1 MNMNER
7 DFYPATVLAAEDETP
22 HLRTLSLEVAP
33 DVARSYRIPGQY
45 LRARAAPNTPEA
57 YFAIANPP
65 GGNRFELL
73 VKRGSAVADALAD
86 LRAGDRLEVSPAG
99 GPGFPLAASGG
110 RNVLLFATGAGIA
123 PIRAALLAIAAARD
137 RFGEVHLF
145 FGVRTRLD
153 FAYTEEL
160 DALAAR
166 GIRIH
171 RVVSRPLDER
181 DRYVGYVQ
189 ERFLAELPKVA
200 DPVAFLAGR
209 PEMVEAVTRMLVG
222 AGLPPDRIHGNL

>member
-1 MNMNER
+1 MNER
-7 DFYPATVLAAEDETP
+7 DFYPATVLAAADETP
-22 HLRTLSLEVAP
+22 HLRTLLLEVAP
-33 DVARSYRIPGQY
+33 DVARSHRFPGQY

-65 GGNRFELL
+65 DGDRFELL
-73 VKRGSAVADALAD
+73 VKRGSAVADTLAALAP
-86 LRAGDRLEVSPAG
+86 GDRLELSPAA
-99 GPGFPLAASGG
+99 GPGFPVDASRGKD
-110 RNVLLFATGAGIA
+110 VLLFATGSGIA
-123 PIRAALLAIAAARD
+123 PIHAALRAIAAGRE

-153 FAYTEEL
+153 FAYGEEL

-166 GIRIH
+166 GIRVH
-171 RVVSRPLDER
+171 RVVSQPLDER

-189 ERFLAELPKVA
+189 QRFLEELPTVE

-209 PEMVEAVTRMLVG
+209 PEMIEAVTRMLIG
-222 AGLPPDRIHGNL
+222 AGIPADRIHGNL

>member
-1 MNMNER
+1 MALA
-7 DFYPATVLAAEDETP
+7 DFYPATVLAAADETP
-22 HLRTLSLEVAP
+22 HLRTLSLRVSPEVAASHR
-33 DVARSYRIPGQY
+33 VPGQF

-65 GGNRFELL
+65 GGDRFELL
-73 VKRGSAVADALAD
+73 IKRGSAVADVLAALEP
-86 LRAGDRLEVSPAG
+86 GGRLEVSPAG
-99 GPGFPLAASGG
+99 GAGFPLAQSRGKD
-110 RNVLLFATGAGIA
+110 VLLFATGSGIA
-123 PIRAALLAIAAARD
+123 PIHAALQAIAAEREAY
-137 RFGEVHLF
+137 GQVHLF

-160 DALAAR
+160 DALVPR

-189 ERFLAELPKVA
+189 ERFLAELPSVA

-209 PEMVEAVTRMLVG
+209 PEMVEAVTRMLIG
-222 AGLPPDRIHGNL
+222 AGIPARRIHGNM